1 MKEENKFANIPESA
15 CVLSVGEFELGDNGE
30 NAKTAPV
37 RLVARSGKAI
47 SHPYWGNIVHD
58 LSGMKLHKSRVAID
72 YAHDTKE
79 VVGYLN
85 HFDIGTGDLVTS
97 GALVPFKDSDRATEV
112 IFKMNSGVP
121 YEASINFGGDGI
133 KVQEVGVGELTEVNG
148 YMFEGPG
155 VIVREWP
162 LRGVAICPYGA
173 DMYTESASAFS
184 GSGKT
189 FSASV
194 VSAPE
199 AKEEASQMSDAV
211 EKVAEVETPEAETV
225 SEVTELGSV
234 EATEVEAQESDAV
247 EAETVAEETTEEPA
261 TASADEAGEQDGLDV
276 TEMAQPI
283 DREEFKRIKT
293 DFGAEIA
300 ASIVENGG
308 SYQDALQLSYVAA
321 KAEIDALRERVEEL
335 SRVEGGIAVPVI
347 EKKETQSL
355 FNTGK

>member
-1 MKEENKFANIPESA
+1 
-15 CVLSVGEFELGDNGE
+15 
-30 NAKTAPV
+30 
-37 RLVARSGKAI
+37 
-47 SHPYWGNIVHD
+47 
-58 LSGMKLHKSRVAID
+58 
-72 YAHDTKE
+72 
-79 VVGYLN
+79 
-85 HFDIGTGDLVTS
+85 
-97 GALVPFKDSDRATEV
+97 
-112 IFKMNSGVP
+112 
-121 YEASINFGGDGI
+121 
-133 KVQEVGVGELTEVNG
+133 
-148 YMFEGPG
+148 
-155 VIVREWP
+155 
-162 LRGVAICPYGA
+162 
-173 DMYTESASAFS
+173 
-184 GSGKT
+184 
-189 FSASV
+189 
-194 VSAPE
+194 
-199 AKEEASQMSDAV
+199 
-211 EKVAEVETPEAETV
+211 VAEVETPEAETV

-261 TASADEAGEQDGLDV
+261 TVSADEAGEQDGLDV